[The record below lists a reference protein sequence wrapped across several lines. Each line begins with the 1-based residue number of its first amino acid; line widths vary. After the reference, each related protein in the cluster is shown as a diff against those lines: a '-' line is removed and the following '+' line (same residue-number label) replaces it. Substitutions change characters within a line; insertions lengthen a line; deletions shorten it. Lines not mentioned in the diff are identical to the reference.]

1 MFFLTGSQHGSA
13 ELRLD
18 CCSGWTGEHDFPNFY
33 KMDLANLTHFMRRIT
48 SFSVETAPS
57 GGSDTQMPPFDMCYL
72 RIEGTAFLWHQVRC
86 MAAVLFM
93 VGNRLE
99 KPSIVADLLNIEKFP
114 RKPQYPMASDQPL
127 VLAECRFKHLQFRI
141 DPEAAD
147 KLRQTL
153 YSQWAGH
160 AIAGAMAQ
168 FGATTVLDQ
177 SNGATG
183 GRASSTGLED
193 ALKNGLRNHIMLEHR
208 AKEDSYENRRQ
219 RHDEREATKAAAAKG
234 QPV

>member
-1 MFFLTGSQHGSA
+1 
-13 ELRLD
+13 
-18 CCSGWTGEHDFPNFY
+18 
-33 KMDLANLTHFMRRIT
+33 MDVANVTHFMRRIT
-48 SFSVETAPS
+48 SFTVETAPS
-57 GGSDTQMPPFDMCYL
+57 GGGDAQMPPFDMCYL

-99 KPSIVADLLNIEKFP
+99 KPTIVAELLNIEKFP

-141 DPEAAD
+141 DADASD

-153 YSQWAGH
+153 YEQWASH

-168 FGATTVLDQ
+168 FGATTNLDQ
-177 SNGATG
+177 SIAATG
-183 GRASSTGLED
+183 GKSPSTELED
-193 ALKNGLRNHIMLEHR
+193 ALKNGLRNHINLEHR
-208 AKEDSYENRRQ
+208 AREDSYDVRRQ
-219 RHDEREATKAAAAKG
+219 RHDEREATKAAAKG
-234 QPV
+234 QQI